1 MTRSTVA
8 QTTLRSIVKDC
19 SETADLH
26 RKFGALVQELKEIDQ
41 DLQSGSMIDIAAGTN
56 FSDPSAAER
65 MAIIYAIDAVQ
76 SFLAS
81 EGAWCKVL
89 FRLSHDL
96 QQLRFGVA
104 SGSLTAVKPRAGR
117 KGDAPAVSELKGR
130 VAGIARL
137 LIESGQSRNDAA
149 AWIARKIPDRLAD
162 RLSSKPIEAS
172 TVKEWMDQYDCGA
185 NILDVFASEEK
196 QREFESCFATPTEV
210 DGAEEED
217 AIDRT
222 VRLWAFLR
230 EHVPEHKKQKR
241 RNSISGMKGF
251 MIEIYIGSL
260 FGYRP
265 NFDHLFADLE
275 ELVNARRFRSG

>member
-1 MTRSTVA
+1 MTRSRV
-8 QTTLRSIVKDC
+8 
-19 SETADLH
+19 H

-41 DLQSGSMIDIAAGTN
+41 ELQSGSMIDSATGTN

-65 MAIIYAIDAVQ
+65 MAAIYAVDAVQ
-76 SFLAS
+76 SFLMS
-81 EGAWCKVL
+81 EGACCKVL
-89 FRLSHDL
+89 VRLSNDL

-104 SGSLTAVKPRAGR
+104 SGALTAVRPPAGR

-137 LIESGQSRNDAA
+137 LIESGQLESGKLESVRNRAA
-149 AWIARKIPDRLAD
+149 AWVARKIPARLAS

-196 QREFESCFATPTEV
+196 QKEFESCFAAATEV
-210 DGAEEED
+210 DGDEEEEKD

-222 VRLWAFLR
+222 VRQWSFLR
-230 EHVPEHKKQKR
+230 EHVPEHKKHKR
-241 RNSISGMKGF
+241 RNSLSGMLSVR
-251 MIEIYIGSL
+251 I
-260 FGYRP
+260 P
-265 NFDHLFADLE
+265 A
-275 ELVNARRFRSG
+275 ELR